1 MLGALVP
8 ASAQAGGYH
17 NRPITIYFTRHAE
30 KQTITAQT
38 KAIQGPMQVVGSTYI
53 ATRNGKAISYTT
65 DAANNFV
72 ALDATNDK
80 GKNLDEVCAEPDSKG
95 KITCAEELSD
105 AGQVRADLLATW
117 FKQRGITRHLDAAI
131 SSHKIRTMQTILPTA
146 EAAGLTVKQVPV
158 DGTELNPVSTTPSE
172 CATLEEIAAASPGDT
187 LLVAGHS
194 GTLYDIMGNGN
205 DDCAGLGLDTSNEDR
220 FPIDEGGKV
229 RDFGDIWKVV
239 LYNGTARFSYRVNLQ
254 PKNLS
259 VDNYSY

>member
-1 MLGALVP
+1 MKFAKTSVITASILSTAMLGALVP
-8 ASAQAGGYH
+8 ASVQAGGYQ

-30 KQTITAQT
+30 KQTITNE
-38 KAIQGPMQVVGSTYI
+38 IGS
-53 ATRNGKAISYTT
+53 ASSYTT
-65 DAANNFV
+65 DAENNFV
-72 ALDATNDK
+72 ALDAINDK

-105 AGQVRADLLATW
+105 AGEVRAELLAAW
-117 FKQRGITRHLDAAI
+117 FTKRGITRHLDAAI

-158 DGTELNPVSTTPSE
+158 DGTELAPVSTTPSE

-194 GTLYDIMGNGN
+194 GTLYDIMGDGN
-205 DDCAGLGLDTSNEDR
+205 AYCAGLGLDTGNEDR
-220 FPIDEGGKV
+220 FPVNEDGKV
-229 RDFGDIWKVV
+229 RDFGDVWKVV
-239 LYNGTARFSYRVNLQ
+239 ISNGTARFAYRVNLQ
-254 PKNLS
+254 PKKLS

>member
-1 MLGALVP
+1 MKSAKTSVIAASVLSAAMLGALVP

-30 KQTITAQT
+30 KQTITT
-38 KAIQGPMQVVGSTYI
+38 DIGS
-53 ATRNGKAISYTT
+53 ASSYTT

-72 ALDATNDK
+72 TLDAINDK
-80 GKNLDEVCAEPDSKG
+80 GKNLDQICAEPDSKG

-105 AGQVRADLLATW
+105 AGEVRADLLATW
-117 FKQRGITRHLDAAI
+117 FTQRGITRYLDAAI

-146 EAAGLTVKQVPV
+146 EAAGLTVKQVPL

-172 CATLEEIAAASPGDT
+172 CATLEEIAAAGPGDT
-187 LLVAGHS
+187 LLIAGHS
-194 GTLYDIMGNGN
+194 GTLYDIMGDGN
-205 DDCAGLGLDTSNEDR
+205 AYCAGLGLDTDNEDR
-220 FPIDEGGKV
+220 FPVDEDGKV

-239 LYNGTARFSYRVNLQ
+239 IYNGTARFSYRVNLQ
-254 PKNLS
+254 PKKLS